1 MILCLL
7 KNLPC
12 FLFPLSLLLS
22 KTEEEKEA
30 GFLAFFHAHVYNTCY
45 GDEARVSELRL
56 AKGLLRVFFA
66 RKNELLSRH
75 RSGVNSQGFDHRA
88 SCLYVSIR
96 L

>member
-1 MILCLL
+1 MLNHQKI
-7 KNLPC
+7 K
-12 FLFPLSLLLS
+12 
-22 KTEEEKEA
+22 A

-75 RSGVNSQGFDHRA
+75 RSAVNSRGFDYRA
-88 SCLYVSIR
+88 SCLYVGIR